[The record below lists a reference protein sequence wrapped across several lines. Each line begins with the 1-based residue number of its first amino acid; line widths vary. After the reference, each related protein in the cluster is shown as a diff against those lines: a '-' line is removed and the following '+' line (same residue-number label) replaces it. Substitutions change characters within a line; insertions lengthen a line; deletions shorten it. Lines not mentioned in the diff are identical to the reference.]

1 MKEQK
6 QPCIKDLFI
15 TDKTAFQAKL
25 SQEQVID
32 GFIKLVLL
40 VLWLWAYNSNAFSAL
55 ICSLKAKMLSKQ
67 NSHKTR
73 RLTYFKI

>member
-6 QPCIKDLFI
+6 QPCIKDLFN
-15 TDKTAFQAKL
+15 TDKNAFQAKL

-32 GFIKLVLL
+32 GFINLVPL

-55 ICSLKAKMLSKQ
+55 ICLLKAKMLSKQ
-67 NSHKTR
+67 NTHKTR
-73 RLTYFKI
+73 RSMDFKI